1 MLGKDYLRIDG
12 KIDSKRRQEL
22 VDQFNSQ
29 KKNSPGLFLISTRA
43 GSLGINLVVRPLDA
57 VGSCAGYTRREPMVF
72 LFSDAGRGTGRE
84 PRGAPRLSVEP
95 HARAAG
101 SVSRL
106 PLRPGE
112 RRGEGSLSFRVVNSL
127 VVSCCSPPPRVRYK
141 TRADSRDGEWAGEAR
156 ACVPT
161 AGCGH
166 DGGEDLQPTDRQA
179 EPRRACGGRASG
191 FAPLHAAP
199 VRVNEDEEPAL
210 IKGAGTD
217 ELSPTIVKA
226 KSQKG
231 GGVRAETVVELL
243 SV

>member
-1 MLGKDYLRIDG
+1 MLGGAQGASRVVLL
-12 KIDSKRRQEL
+12 DSLWNPTHEL
-22 VDQFNSQ
+22 QAVF
-29 KKNSPGLFLISTRA
+29 RA
-43 GSLGINLVVRPLDA
+43 YRFGQVSVGVR
-57 VGSCAGYTRREPMVF
+57 V
-72 LFSDAGRGTGRE
+72 
-84 PRGAPRLSVEP
+84 
-95 HARAAG
+95 
-101 SVSRL
+101 
-106 PLRPGE
+106 
-112 RRGEGSLSFRVVNSL
+112 LSFRVVNSL
-127 VVSCCSPPPRVRYK
+127 VVSCWSPPPRVRYK